1 MVSIHKCDASILDEG
16 AKICKKKRVNMNE
29 GRQTWGYVRLWTCVV
44 CQDSTPDL
52 LCCMYPH
59 VSLRHQTQREE
70 GGTHVL
76 GSPRIVLFR
85 DARQVRGT
93 CEAERYGRKFEG
105 GACVVVRA
113 RSSVSDVES
122 TGG

>member
-52 LCCMYPH
+52 LWSWGPRASSCSEMLDKSEGRAKRRDMGGSSRGVL
-59 VSLRHQTQREE
+59 VSSYERE
-70 GGTHVL
+70 VA
-76 GSPRIVLFR
+76 FR
-85 DARQVRGT
+85 MLSDARS
-93 CEAERYGRKFEG
+93 ELA
-105 GACVVVRA
+105 
-113 RSSVSDVES
+113 
-122 TGG
+122 